1 MSKDPLLDTVAA
13 IYDAA
18 LQPEAWAPA
27 LSRVGELVRGT
38 WTLMAAMRA
47 TGETEFISQDA
58 KGDAGHMALFRDKF
72 TQPDTNPSVPRLMSF
87 QNGGMVLLE
96 QDMSDDDWHR
106 CALYREIYCPAGI
119 YHGLGALVMKSDS
132 HLIAMGVNRP
142 KSFGRFSSRDLKL
155 LGQTLPHLRRA
166 MQVFLLLADAKSQ
179 NAAHLAPWDMLGFGV
194 VLLDAAGKILW
205 RNREATRILER
216 ADGLAIHGTCLSAAN
231 PLENAELQSV
241 IRLAISTS
249 QGRMGRP
256 GAPLSIS
263 RPSLARSFALLVAPI
278 RMERVFLHEPAAVVF
293 ITDPERESETPVS
306 MLERLYGLTPREAAL
321 AALLLRGLDLKEAAG
336 QLGTSMNTARTHLRL
351 IFEKTDTHRQ
361 SELIHLFL
369 RGPAGLT

>member
-1 MSKDPLLDTVAA
+1 MAA
-13 IYDAA
+13 I
-18 LQPEAWAPA
+18 
-27 LSRVGELVRGT
+27 
-38 WTLMAAMRA
+38 RA
-47 TGETEFISQDA
+47 TGEPEFLTQET
-58 KGDAGHMALFRDKF
+58 KGDPDHLALFRQKY
-72 TQPDTNPSVPRLMSF
+72 THPQTNPSVPSLMASRP
-87 QNGGMVLLE
+87 GGIVLRE
-96 QDMSDDDWHR
+96 QDLTDEEWHR
-106 CALYREIYCPAGI
+106 CPMYLEIFRPAGI
-119 YHGLGALVMKSDS
+119 YHGLGALVSRSDS
-132 HLIAMGVNRP
+132 RLVVLGVTRP
-142 KSFGRFSSRDLKL
+142 KRAGQFSSRELKL
-155 LGQTLPHLRRA
+155 LAQTIPHVRRA
-166 MQVFLLLADAKSQ
+166 MQVFLRLADAKSQ

-216 ADGLAIHGTCLSAAN
+216 ADGLVIHGKSLSAAN

-256 GAPLSIS
+256 GAPLSLS